1 MTRRRLHHGRKSGR
15 KPFSRWAVVPH
26 GWDDYH
32 RPIVEGTLT
41 ARVELRHPAVVV
53 ATSFNAATQQTE
65 VAAPVPYFEGWARVQ
80 SVAGVG
86 SSTPTADDPEPVA
99 DYLVV
104 VSADA
109 VVEAGDLVT
118 ILNSGDPVADS
129 TPLYVSRVEAGSLRF
144 ERDLLCTLN
153 PHQTTTSAT

>member
-1 MTRRRLHHGRKSGR
+1 MPRRRLHQGRKGGR
-15 KPFSRWAVVPH
+15 KPFSRWAVIPH
-26 GWDDYH
+26 GWDDNH
-32 RPIVEGTLT
+32 RPVVEGTLT

-65 VAAPVPYFEGWARVQ
+65 LAAPPAYFEGWARVQ
-80 SVAGVG
+80 RTAGQG
-86 SSTPTADDPEPVA
+86 ANPQAADDPEPVA

-118 ILNSGDPVADS
+118 IFNSGDPVADS
-129 TPLYVSRVEAGSLRF
+129 TLLHVVKVTAGSLRF
-144 ERDLLCTLN
+144 ERDLFCTLN
-153 PHQTTTSAT
+153 PHQTTTAS